1 MVEGLDRFKAHFSNY
16 TDRYVLIGGTASS
29 LAMEELGQEFR
40 TTKDLD
46 IVLCI
51 ETLDRDFTQA
61 FWDFIKLGEYNN
73 CQKSTGKRLFYR
85 FYGPKQKGFPEM
97 LELFARVS
105 DALDLKESSILT
117 PIPVDDEVSSLSAI
131 LLDDDYY
138 TFVMQNRVLIHGLSI
153 IKAETLIPLKAFA
166 YLNLMNQ
173 KASGQ
178 KVQSQHIRKHKN
190 DIYRLFTVLDT
201 GLKLIIP
208 KTIQVDLKIAFE
220 RLADEPTD
228 LKLLGISRMNN
239 AEVLAELSR
248 F

>member
-1 MVEGLDRFKAHFSNY
+1 M
-16 TDRYVLIGGTASS
+16 
-29 LAMEELGQEFR
+29 
-40 TTKDLD
+40 
-46 IVLCI
+46 
-51 ETLDRDFTQA
+51 
-61 FWDFIKLGEYNN
+61 
-73 CQKSTGKRLFYR
+73 
-85 FYGPKQKGFPEM
+85 
-97 LELFARVS
+97 
-105 DALDLKESSILT
+105 
-117 PIPVDDEVSSLSAI
+117 
-131 LLDDDYY
+131 
-138 TFVMQNRVLIHGLSI
+138 LIHGLSI

-208 KTIQVDLKIAFE
+208 KTIQADLKIAFE

-228 LKLLGISRMNN
+228 LKLLGISSMKN

-248 F
+248 FYGLI